1 MTNLIYIAVCEDE
14 KIQVEL
20 LEKYVNNWADERN
33 IKAVIEAFSSAESFD
48 FSWSMNKRYDVL
60 LLDIQMEG
68 INGVELAKKIR
79 KEDDIIDIVFIT
91 AIFDYIQVGYDVGAI
106 NYLIKPIDEKKLH
119 QCLDR
124 VVQKTSKEA
133 KTILIDMDGEIIRII
148 QDDIR
153 YIESFGHNVE
163 IITIDEKYTAR
174 KNIGIIEKEL
184 DENSFVRCHRSYI
197 VGLEHVK
204 RIGREDIELDNE
216 DVIPVSRRKYSKTNM
231 AFIKYYRG
239 DMDE

>member
-133 KTILIDMDGEIIRII
+133 KTILIDIDGEIIRII

-163 IITIDEKYTAR
+163 IITIDEKYTTR

-204 RIGREDIELDNE
+204 RIGREDIELDNG

>member
-163 IITIDEKYTAR
+163 IITIDEKYTTR

>member
-1 MTNLIYIAVCEDE
+1 MINFINIAICEDE

-20 LEKYVNNWADERN
+20 LEKYVNNWAEKRN
-33 IKAVIEAFSSAESFD
+33 IKVFIDAFSSAESFD
-48 FSWSMNKRYDVL
+48 FSWSMDKRYDVL

-79 KEDDIIDIVFIT
+79 KDDDVIDIIFIT

-124 VVQKTSKEA
+124 IVKKIPKEE
-133 KTILIDMDGEIIRII
+133 KTILVDSDEGIIRIV

-153 YIESFGHNVE
+153 YIESFEHNVE
-163 IITIDEKYTAR
+163 INTIDGKYTIR
-174 KNIGIIEKEL
+174 KNISAIESEL

-197 VGLEHVK
+197 VGLEHIK
-204 RIGREDIELDNE
+204 RIRKEDIELDNGE
-216 DVIPVSRRKYSKTNM
+216 VIPVSRRQYSKTNM

-239 DMDE
+239 DMNE